1 MPPKKSPP
9 RLDDVMTDLET
20 LDTAVTG
27 VILSIG
33 ACKFNADEIG
43 NEGFYRKITIESNL
57 EEGRTISPST
67 LRWWM
72 QQSDAAREA
81 AFSAPGAIPLG
92 QALDEFR
99 EWLGTDKISTENMR
113 PWGNGSDFDIA
124 MLAHAYGR
132 QGTPWKFYN
141 VRCFRTI
148 KSDPRWKDVPKPAPI
163 IAHHALYD
171 AIAQAQHLQ
180 AIWKEQN
187 K

>member
-9 RLDDVMTDLET
+9 RKDDVMIDLET

-33 ACKFNADEIG
+33 ACKFDANEIA
-43 NEGFYRKITIESNL
+43 NDGFYRKISIESNL
-57 EEGRTISPST
+57 DEGRTISAST
-67 LRWWM
+67 LRFWM
-72 QQSDAAREA
+72 DQPDAARKAVFDPE
-81 AFSAPGAIPLG
+81 GAVSLD
-92 QALDEFR
+92 QALTEFR
-99 EWLGTDKISTENMR
+99 EWLGTDRIATDNMR
-113 PWGNGSDFDIA
+113 PWGNGADFDIA
-124 MLAHAYGR
+124 MLAHAFGK

-141 VRCFRTI
+141 VRCFRTT
-148 KSDPRWKDVPKPAPI
+148 KSDPRFKDVPKPAPV

-171 AIAQAQHLQ
+171 ALAQAQHLQ